1 MTVDPSDSSYT
12 PSLIVVNGGDS
23 FTAMNELSTINIRN
37 SDTVVV
43 LLSDLKEV
51 FQISYKNSN
60 ILWLIKKL
68 KFKIVYWV
76 EYSHCGI
83 PTEKPHWYL
92 YMAPVCWCEGIPNWL
107 ALVCL
112 SDEDKSHHTWKV
124 RAMSQTDKMYKLINI
139 NTRLPSNNIL
149 MRAPC

>member
-1 MTVDPSDSSYT
+1 MQPDVLIHCLKMTVDPSDSSYT

-37 SDTVVV
+37 SDTVVA

-68 KFKIVYWV
+68 KFKIVY
-76 EYSHCGI
+76 
-83 PTEKPHWYL
+83 
-92 YMAPVCWCEGIPNWL
+92 
-107 ALVCL
+107 
-112 SDEDKSHHTWKV
+112 
-124 RAMSQTDKMYKLINI
+124 
-139 NTRLPSNNIL
+139 
-149 MRAPC
+149 